1 MKKIYSII
9 ISALLT
15 AMGAHVSAQIP
26 HMTNRVPEC
35 HVIEG
40 HYFPEKYIKLAKR
53 HKEFSWTLKVSGN
66 TRDVSGNGWERI
78 DGSSLFNAFLFS
90 RIDVNNDGNCDW
102 YVTALAPLS
111 TGGDR
116 DILNTIYLSQ
126 KNGWSR
132 IGASIP
138 DDMPDELGAGKSTTE
153 QKHYLFGED
162 IAVIHDLADNI
173 NYLITAFYERDI
185 QRDGKPGYR
194 IFAWDKRI
202 RTLALLDKW
211 EPGSKA
217 AAVYAYFKSNGASST
232 TISGKVGDDGIDR
245 FDPAIEAFEL
255 QQACNPDS
263 PQRTFPENSAP
274 VSPYLLARCN
284 RQH

>member
-1 MKKIYSII
+1 MKKLYLII
-9 ISALLT
+9 VLALFPL
-15 AMGAHVSAQIP
+15 MGEHAFAQIT
-26 HMTNRVPEC
+26 HLTNRIPEC
-35 HVIEG
+35 QGDEN
-40 HYFPEKYIKLAKR
+40 HYFPDKYKKLAKR
-53 HKEFSWTLKVSGN
+53 HKEFSWAMRVSAN
-66 TRDVSGNGWERI
+66 TRDISGNGWERV

-90 RIDVNNDGNCDW
+90 RLDVNNDGNCDW

-116 DILNTIYLSQ
+116 DILNTIYLGQ

-162 IAVIHDLADNI
+162 IAIIHDLVDHI
-173 NYLITAFYERDI
+173 NYLITAFYERDV

-194 IFAWDKRI
+194 IFVWDNRVK
-202 RTLALLDKW
+202 TLKLLDKW

-232 TISGKVGDDGIDR
+232 TTSGKVGQAGIER
-245 FDPAIEAFEL
+245 FDPTIEKFEL

-263 PQRTFPENSAP
+263 LQRNFPENNAP
-274 VSPYLLARCN
+274 VSPHLLARCK
-284 RQH
+284 RQE